1 MFGFGKKKVEV
12 SRGVDLINKVASQ
25 FGSMIADLENGSDD
39 CQCDCAGIQ
48 EQMSALT
55 TRHSFLEKSS
65 GRAVKI
71 AARLKELIGE

>member
-1 MFGFGKKKVEV
+1 MLWFKKEEKKAK
-12 SRGVDLINKVASQ
+12 GVDLINKVAGQ
-25 FGSMIADLENGSDD
+25 FSSMIADLEDGSDD
-39 CQCDCAGIQ
+39 CQCDCVAIQ
-48 EQMSALT
+48 EQMSVLT